1 MSDFRNGGAD
11 VMGRATLLD
20 TLVRTPGTPREA
32 ADAVARRLVDGRLEL
47 TGSFA
52 GRSREIGREVL
63 ADAR

>member
-1 MSDFRNGGAD
+1 
-11 VMGRATLLD
+11 MGRATLLD
-20 TLVRTPGTPREA
+20 TLIRTPGTPREA
-32 ADAVARRLVDGRLEL
+32 ADAVARRLADGRLEL